1 MISLLANCGAL
12 YEDTKVQYKDIYS
25 TESKQLAVAKLHCV
39 SQPADLKSKVYI
51 VKYDLICLRMFAT
64 FFDGHIWHFS

>member
-1 MISLLANCGAL
+1 MRILRKKFGDVMSAFTCIYLA
-12 YEDTKVQYKDIYS
+12 
-25 TESKQLAVAKLHCV
+25 SKIEGHYV